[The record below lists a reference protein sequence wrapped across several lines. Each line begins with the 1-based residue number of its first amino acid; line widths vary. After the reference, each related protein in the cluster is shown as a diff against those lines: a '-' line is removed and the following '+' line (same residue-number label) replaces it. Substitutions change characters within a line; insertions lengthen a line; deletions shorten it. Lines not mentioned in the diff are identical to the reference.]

1 MPKQKT
7 HRGAA
12 KRFRVTKSGMIKRN
26 KAYRN
31 HMLGHKTAKQKRAL
45 RNPGYVDETQVKV
58 IRKLIPY
65 L

>member
-7 HRGAA
+7 HKGAA
-12 KRFRVTKSGMIKRN
+12 KRFRVTKSGLIKRY

-31 HMLGHKTAKQKRAL
+31 HMLGHKTQKQKRNL
-45 RNPGYVDETQVKV
+45 RSPGLVDKTQVATMK
-58 IRKLIPY
+58 KLIPY

>member
-12 KRFRVTKSGMIKRN
+12 KRFRVTASGKIKRY

-31 HMLGHKTAKQKRAL
+31 HMLGHKTAKQKRGL
-45 RNPGYVDETQVKV
+45 RSPGFVDETQVKV

-65 L
+65 M